1 MLSMNNYKIDRAKWA
16 KMTIF
21 QQMANIGAEVG
32 RTFSAIRRNDEAMS
46 EAAMAR
52 AVDLFEATAES
63 NSFVRNKEILRAKE
77 QFLTAYDTKKPD
89 DGLERYFTQFA
100 FVR

>member
-1 MLSMNNYKIDRAKWA
+1 MTNYQINREKWA
-16 KMTIF
+16 GLTIF

-32 RTFSAIRRNDEAMS
+32 RTFGAIKRGDT
-46 EAAMAR
+46 AMAEMAMVR
-52 AVDLFEATAES
+52 ALDLFDATVEQ

-77 QFLTAYDTKKPD
+77 VFLEAYSTQKPD
-89 DGLERYFTQFA
+89 DNLENYFTEFA

>member
-1 MLSMNNYKIDRAKWA
+1 MNNYKVDRDKWA
-16 KMTIF
+16 RMTIF

-32 RTFSAIRRNDEAMS
+32 RTFAAMRRGDAAMS
-46 EAAMAR
+46 EAALVR
-52 AVDLFEATAES
+52 ALDLFAATAES

-77 QFLTAYDTKKPD
+77 QFLTAYDANTPD
-89 DGLERYFTQFA
+89 DGLEKYFTEFA